1 MSAQT
6 HVALGKGPN
15 EYTIDPKG
23 YRHLVRRFRR
33 FTPLALLASMLLVT
47 AGCAA
52 SPSPGGTPQKP
63 NDSLALLT
71 AALPDTL
78 NPLAGFD
85 NNGTGKINES
95 LFTLEGASDQLPR
108 IIPLLA
114 AAEPKISTD
123 AKAWEI
129 KLRPGISFSDGTAF
143 DAQDVVASYQTIME
157 PASASPIAGVLSNLA
172 SVRALDKHT
181 VEFTLREA
189 QVSFKTA
196 LLIGIAPSEA
206 LEQTVLVEDS
216 VLNRSPVGTGPYLLD
231 SFTPSRLV
239 LKANPNYRDGEVAL
253 KRVVYEEAADDNS
266 RAQRMLTGDFD
277 GTVLP
282 PRLAASF
289 SAHGDFEQVRATSAD
304 WRGLSLPAD
313 HPLTSDPAVR
323 LALNLGVDR
332 QALVDGVLAGAGRPA
347 STFVPAAY
355 GNAYEPTALFPHD
368 PQRATE
374 LLEDAGW
381 MMGED
386 SVRSKDGVRASFTL
400 MYNPGDTLRRDL
412 SLAFS
417 AQMKELGVA
426 VSVESATFDQAEP
439 RIGTDALMLGGGDT
453 PYDVDTQLYK
463 MLHSAYPAAG
473 SYYDNPSHFA
483 DPEMD
488 AALDLGR
495 TTLDPDARDRAYR
508 QVQSLYVSE
517 PSMVVLA
524 FVDHTYVQQ
533 ASTAQQWKGTGTL
546 LEPHDHGTA
555 WGPWVKP
562 GQWVRNQ

>member
-1 MSAQT
+1 MRK
-6 HVALGKGPN
+6 L
-15 EYTIDPKG
+15 
-23 YRHLVRRFRR
+23 RRI
-33 FTPLALLASMLLVT
+33 TPLALLTSMLLVT
-47 AGCAA
+47 VGCAA
-52 SPSPGGTPQKP
+52 SPPQSAKGSQP
-63 NDSLALLT
+63 SDSLALLT
-71 AALPDTL
+71 AAMPETL

-95 LFTLEGASDQLPR
+95 LFTLEGAQDQLPE
-108 IIPLLA
+108 IVPLLA
-114 AAEPKISTD
+114 SAEPEISAD
-123 AKAWEI
+123 AKEWKI
-129 KLRPGISFSDGTAF
+129 TLRTGVFFSDGTPF
-143 DAQDVVASYQTIME
+143 DAKDVVASYQSIMD
-157 PASASPIAGVLSNLA
+157 PVSASPIAGVLSNLA
-172 SVRALDKHT
+172 SVRAADDHT
-181 VEFTLREA
+181 VEFALHEP

-206 LEQTVLVEDS
+206 LEQVGLVEDS
-216 VLNRSPVGTGPYLLD
+216 VLNRAPVGTGPYVLD

-239 LKANPNYRDGEVAL
+239 LKANPSFRDGEVAL
-253 KRVVYEEAADDNS
+253 KRVVYEEATDDNS
-266 RAQRMLTGDFD
+266 RAQRMLAGEFD

-289 SAHGDFEQVRATSAD
+289 TGNSDFELVRATSAD
-304 WRGLSLPAD
+304 WRGLSLPAE
-313 HPLTSDPAVR
+313 HPFTSDPAVR

-347 STFVPAAY
+347 STFVPSAY
-355 GNAYEPTALFPHD
+355 GNAFEPSAVFTYD
-368 PQRATE
+368 PDRASAM
-374 LLEDAGW
+374 LEQNGW
-381 MMGED
+381 VLGED
-386 SVRSKDGVRASFTL
+386 SMRSKDGTPAQFTL

-417 AQMKELGVA
+417 AQMKELGILVT
-426 VSVESATFDQAEP
+426 VQSATFDQAEP
-439 RIGTDALMLGGGDT
+439 RIGSDALMLGGGDT

-463 MLHSAYPAAG
+463 MLHSDYPAAG
-473 SYYDNPSHFA
+473 SYYDNPSHYA

-495 TTLDPDARDRAYR
+495 TTLDPSARDRAYR

-524 FVDHTYVQQ
+524 FVDHSYVQRS
-533 ASTAQQWKGTGTL
+533 STAKAWTGTGTL